1 MNVKSVEKQEKSTVE
16 LVIEVS
22 GQEFEAAVE
31 KVYKKKRGSISVPGF
46 RKGKAPRKIIEGM
59 YGAGVFYEDAI
70 NDIYPVAYGQ
80 AVEQEKLDAVAWPK
94 IEIVEAGKDGLTFK
108 AKVTVRP
115 EVTLGEYKGLT
126 AERPAV
132 EITDEDVEGEL
143 KPFISRAT
151 RMVTVEREARS
162 GDTVVIDFEG
172 FKDGEPFEGGKADGH
187 SLELGSGSFVPGFEE
202 QLVGCK
208 AGDEKELDI
217 TFPEEYHEG
226 LAGAAVVFKVK
237 VHEVKEKQL
246 PDLDDEF
253 AKDVSEFETLKEL
266 REDLGEKLAQRREQQ
281 AQRTFEE
288 SLLDQVTKNMTVEIP
303 DAMVEM
309 RAQRMVD
316 DYKQQIVSQGIS
328 MEQYLAMTGMTENML
343 KAQAMEGSLRQVK
356 TDLALAAI
364 AKAENIEVTPDD
376 VMAECTRLGEQYGM
390 PAEQVKS
397 IVPAEEL
404 ISDLTN
410 QKAAKVIFDSAK
422 IGKAPVKKAAAK
434 KEAEEKQKPVAKKTE
449 AGERKPAAKK
459 SSAKKSEE

>member
-1 MNVKSVEKQEKSTVE
+1 ME
-16 LVIEVS
+16 
-22 GQEFEAAVE
+22 
-31 KVYKKKRGSISVPGF
+31 
-46 RKGKAPRKIIEGM
+46 
-59 YGAGVFYEDAI
+59 
-70 NDIYPVAYGQ
+70 
-80 AVEQEKLDAVAWPK
+80 PK
-94 IEIVEAGKDGLTFK
+94 
-108 AKVTVRP
+108 
-115 EVTLGEYKGLT
+115 
-126 AERPAV
+126 
-132 EITDEDVEGEL
+132 
-143 KPFISRAT
+143 
-151 RMVTVEREARS
+151 
-162 GDTVVIDFEG
+162 
-172 FKDGEPFEGGKADGH
+172 
-187 SLELGSGSFVPGFEE
+187 
-202 QLVGCK
+202 
-208 AGDEKELDI
+208 
-217 TFPEEYHEG
+217 
-226 LAGAAVVFKVK
+226 
-237 VHEVKEKQL
+237 
-246 PDLDDEF
+246 LDDEF

-434 KEAEEKQKPVAKKTE
+434 KEAEEKPAAKKSAAKKTTAKAEEKRPAAKKTVAKKTE
-449 AGERKPAAKK
+449 AGEKKPAAKK